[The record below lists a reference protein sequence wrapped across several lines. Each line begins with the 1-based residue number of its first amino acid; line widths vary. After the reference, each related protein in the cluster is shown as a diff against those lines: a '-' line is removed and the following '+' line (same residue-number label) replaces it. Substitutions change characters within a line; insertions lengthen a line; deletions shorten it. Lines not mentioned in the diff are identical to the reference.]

1 MTTATI
7 PRADPTTVAAPTERG
22 ATVWMTG
29 LPSAGKSSV
38 AEGLADRL
46 RADGHRV
53 EVLDGNVV
61 REFLSRGLGF
71 SRTDRDANILRIGF
85 VADLLAR
92 NGVKAICASIA
103 PYDEIRRQVRAMHDT
118 SGTAFL
124 QVYVATPVDVC
135 SERDVRGLYAAQR
148 AGELTGLTGVDDPYE
163 VPADSEVVLPTEA
176 QTLAE
181 SVAAVHAALVERG
194 LA

>member
-1 MTTATI
+1 MSLTAT
-7 PRADPTTVAAPTERG
+7 DPATHLLPTSRG

-29 LPSAGKSSV
+29 LPSAGKSSI
-38 AEGLADRL
+38 ADGLAARL
-46 RADGHRV
+46 RAEGHRV

-71 SRTDRDANILRIGF
+71 SREDRDANILRIGF

-103 PYDEIRRQVRAMHDT
+103 PYDEIRRQVRAMHSS
-118 SGTAFL
+118 SGAEFV
-124 QVYVATPVDVC
+124 QVYVATPVAVC
-135 SERDVRGLYAAQR
+135 AERDVRGLYAAQR
-148 AGELTGLTGVDDPYE
+148 SGSLTGLTGVDDPYD
-163 VPADSEVVLPTEA
+163 VPTDSEVEIRTQE
-176 QTLAE
+176 QTLE
-181 SVAAVHAALVERG
+181 QSVSQVYDALVERG

>member
-1 MTTATI
+1 MTARTSDVLTA
-7 PRADPTTVAAPTERG
+7 PPTLRG
-22 ATVWMTG
+22 ATVWLTG
-29 LPSAGKSSV
+29 LPSAGKSSI

-71 SRTDRDANILRIGF
+71 SREDRDANILRIGF

-103 PYDEIRRQVRAMHDT
+103 PYDDVRRQIRRMHER
-118 SGTAFL
+118 SGADFV

-135 SERDVRGLYAAQR
+135 AQRDVRGLYAAQR
-148 AGELTGLTGVDDPYE
+148 AGTLTGLTGVDDPYE
-163 VPADSEVVLPTEA
+163 VPTDSEVVVRAHEQSLPD
-176 QTLAE
+176 
-181 SVAAVHAALVERG
+181 SVATVHAALAERG